1 MATKNSRQ
9 LQGLAEN
16 SRKQG
21 AAMASQKRMAEN
33 SPEKAPA
40 RKRAVLGDISNPI
53 NQVAATGEASKAGS
67 SQAQET
73 VLRARH
79 AKAATAAATAAHKAD
94 PRTAASSSKPQ
105 PEKATRS
112 VAAAQTSLLP
122 SSSQEEPPCPVLP
135 EGVVDFDF
143 ESRDDPFAE
152 PTYASDIF
160 NYYKEREELF
170 LVSKYLEQQDELSVG
185 MRSVLVDW
193 MVEVQENF
201 ELNHET
207 LYLAVKSVDRYLS
220 LQSCS
225 KAKLQLLGATA
236 LFVAAKFD
244 ERCPPSVRD
253 FLYICDDAYSHEE
266 LIAMEGHLLRV
277 LDFQLGMPL
286 SYRFLRRYARCAKL
300 ALETLTLARYV
311 LETSLLDYTLVDQRE
326 SKMAAAAL
334 LQALLMKGLSWN
346 ATLEHYTGYTA
357 KELAHLQRRLNH
369 FLGQQQ
375 KGSLEAI
382 RSKYSHT

>member
-1 MATKNSRQ
+1 MAP
-9 LQGLAEN
+9 
-16 SRKQG
+16 
-21 AAMASQKRMAEN
+21 QKRAAEN
-33 SPEKAPA
+33 SPEKAPM
-40 RKRAVLGDISNPI
+40 RKRAVLGDITNPD
-53 NQVAATGEASKAGS
+53 NQVAATGAASKVAGFKPGPKK
-67 SQAQET
+67 T

-79 AKAATAAATAAHKAD
+79 AKAVATAAAAAHKAD
-94 PRTAASSSKPQ
+94 ARTAAVASSKPQ
-105 PEKATRS
+105 QEKVTSSAT
-112 VAAAQTSLLP
+112 AQTSVLP
-122 SSSQEEPPCPVLP
+122 STSHEEPLCPALP

-143 ESRDDPFAE
+143 ESRDDPFSE
-152 PTYASDIF
+152 PTYAGDIF
-160 NYYKEREELF
+160 NYYKEREEMF
-170 LVSKYLEQQDELSVG
+170 LVSKYLEQQEELSVG

-220 LQSCS
+220 LQLCS

-253 FLYICDDAYSHEE
+253 FLYICDDAYSHDE

-357 KELAHLQRRLNH
+357 KELAQLQRRLNH
-369 FLGQQQ
+369 FLAQQQ

-382 RSKYSHT
+382 RSKYSHAVFFEVALTPLLPVETS